1 MKMVT
6 HPRGLPVRGSRSV
19 HCDCLFVLFTAFS
32 TSSDTWILIYN
43 INAIYLFSSS
53 TPSYNWSSISYIVLH
68 HLLHC
73 QTPDYSYH
81 TILLLYIISLA
92 SSLQSVCNSKLKF
105 LPRLFLSYQH
115 PSIFNHL
122 VQVIQLLCEKG
133 QISLSRDLKQH
144 LTYLKKIIQNNLK
157 SFTWASL
164 NWRALAVLR
173 KQI

>member
-1 MKMVT
+1 MVT
-6 HPRGLPVRGSRSV
+6 HPTGLPVRGSRSV

-32 TSSDTWILIYN
+32 TSSDTWIWICN
-43 INAIYLFSSS
+43 VNAIHLFSSCK
-53 TPSYNWSSISYIVLH
+53 PSYNWSYILFIVLH
-68 HLLHC
+68 HFLHC

-173 KQI
+173 TQI